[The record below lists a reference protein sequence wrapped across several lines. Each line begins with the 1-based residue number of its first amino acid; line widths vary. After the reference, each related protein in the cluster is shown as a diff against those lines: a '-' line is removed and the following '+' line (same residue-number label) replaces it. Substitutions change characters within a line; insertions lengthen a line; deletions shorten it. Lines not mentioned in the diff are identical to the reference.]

1 MRNQKEFFG
10 EFVDTL
16 DEHVIKVKNQFVDAF
31 GVIHSL
37 MSREVFITN
46 IIMYGKLTVYFANLL
61 EDSGDF
67 KSGVEGLRVAI
78 KKIISYREDRMKHTL
93 DSQDSATCS
102 MGITIDNKKIC
113 DMELKIRNLSEKW
126 KELICRKE
134 RDRERRDAEIDAL
147 SEDEGDEEQNEVRL
161 CEKELHKK
169 DLFEKNIDEETWYSE
184 RARRDELKG
193 KKFFTEQ
200 DQIVHAIHT
209 DLLMCLY
216 RCEIKLGKE
225 MKIMKKQSTMLTQ
238 MGSASGDLYGA
249 SQITAGSMNIGPNSL
264 TKNTQN
270 NNNLTTANGMN
281 TTKGLSK
288 DLQKKMNMKQT
299 SKTLAGTKKAF
310 KELQHTL

>member
-1 MRNQKEFFG
+1 MTNYNLECLAELSKIMRESLSGPLGEYYLQERRDVLNDICQMVYSQFLLPVLQKIDSYVEMRNQKEFFG

-37 MSREVFITN
+37 MSREVFVTN
-46 IIMYGKLTVYFANLL
+46 IIMYGKLSIYYANLL

-67 KSGVEGLRVAI
+67 KQGVEGLREAI

-93 DSQDSATCS
+93 DSQDSVTCS
-102 MGITIDNKKIC
+102 MGITIDNKKIG
-113 DMELKIRNLSEKW
+113 DMELKIRNLSDKW

-134 RDRERRDAEIDAL
+134 RDRERRDAEMDPL

-161 CEKELHKK
+161 CETEIHKK
-169 DLFEKNIDEETWYSE
+169 DLFEKNIDQETWYAE
-184 RARRDELKG
+184 QARRDELQG

-225 MKIMKKQSTMLTQ
+225 MKIMKK
-238 MGSASGDLYGA
+238 
-249 SQITAGSMNIGPNSL
+249 
-264 TKNTQN
+264 
-270 NNNLTTANGMN
+270 
-281 TTKGLSK
+281 
-288 DLQKKMNMKQT
+288 
-299 SKTLAGTKKAF
+299 
-310 KELQHTL
+310 